1 MMLQLNPMNITVTK
15 VKKLLAEEYGWSNMN
30 IKENKWL
37 LDELIKD
44 TLKIVNKELK
54 FHKGI
59 SIIKK

>member
-1 MMLQLNPMNITVTK
+1 MNITVSK
-15 VKKLLAEEYGWSNMN
+15 VKKLLTEEYGWSNMN

-54 FHKGI
+54 YHKGI

>member
-1 MMLQLNPMNITVTK
+1 MNITVSK

-30 IKENKWL
+30 IKENNFL
-37 LDELIKD
+37 IDELIKD

-59 SIIKK
+59 SIKKK